1 MKIIKF
7 FKVCIKMGK
16 KIQFC
21 DNAIEKYN
29 FHQHKSLILIINID
43 INKIVVPKKVSFSK
57 KNF

>member
-1 MKIIKF
+1 
-7 FKVCIKMGK
+7 MGK

-43 INKIVVPKKVSFSK
+43 INKIVVPKNVPFSK